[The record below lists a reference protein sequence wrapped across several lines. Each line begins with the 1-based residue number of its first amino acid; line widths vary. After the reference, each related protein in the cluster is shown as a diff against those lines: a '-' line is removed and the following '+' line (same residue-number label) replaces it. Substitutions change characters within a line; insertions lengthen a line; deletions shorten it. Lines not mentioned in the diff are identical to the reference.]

1 MTDRLAEAEQLIIDT
16 QQVNEHG
23 FPIPSRMMQGSL
35 ILSKCF
41 NYFIGLLPISR
52 SLKLDD

>member
-23 FPIPSRMMQGSL
+23 FPIPYSYDAR
-35 ILSKCF
+35 
-41 NYFIGLLPISR
+41 
-52 SLKLDD
+52 KLDLIKVFQLFYWLVAYIKELEAR